1 MTNQTCTKPRVDA
14 AKKRRRY
21 LQETYISRVAL
32 ASGCALGLLCATLLF
47 VLASTYYSTDP
58 GTIRMVNSTPWLY
71 WSWGAFIDLASGPA
85 PVVSSLCIVGLSSIF
100 LSYSS
105 ARRLKTIPYVPP
117 VAEQIAAL
125 PAGQLL
131 LRGSDQPAAASGEL
145 VRASSYTKENRASEL
160 LRAEPS
166 IQNRQECS

>member
-58 GTIRMVNSTPWLY
+58 GTIRMVNSTRWLY

-117 VAEQIAAL
+117 RCRTNRRPACGAAPIARFR
-125 PAGQLL
+125 P
-131 LRGSDQPAAASGEL
+131 ASGCIGRTGSCFVIHQGESRE
-145 VRASSYTKENRASEL
+145 RAPQSRT
-160 LRAEPS
+160 
-166 IQNRQECS
+166 